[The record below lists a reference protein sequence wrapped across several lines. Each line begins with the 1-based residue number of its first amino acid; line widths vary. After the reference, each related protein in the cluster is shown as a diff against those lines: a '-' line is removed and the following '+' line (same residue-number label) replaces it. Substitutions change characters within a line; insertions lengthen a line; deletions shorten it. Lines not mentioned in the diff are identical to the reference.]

1 MNFFPASW
9 KHYTGNLLKA
19 DLTAG
24 LIVAVVSI
32 PLGLAFAIASG
43 ATPIQGLL
51 TSVVAGSLVAVF
63 GGSRF
68 QIAGAA
74 AALIPVL
81 AAISL
86 TSLNGFQDV
95 MIAGMMAGVLLVL
108 MGWLRFG
115 KLIEYIPHPVV
126 LGFTSGIAISII
138 ATQLNNVL
146 GMVARTA
153 DGEKILSTAGLVQG
167 LTKHEF
173 FHENMLE
180 TFQHLATVNGW
191 AILLTLITITAIKY
205 GPRLPYL
212 KRVPG
217 ALIGLVVGTVV
228 AVALDFPVETIASLF
243 GQVPSSLPAPS
254 LPEVSFSHLLELIRP
269 AFTIAVLVGVEALLS
284 AVVADNMSGDRHHSN
299 RELLAQGAANIL
311 SPLFGGMPATGVIA
325 RTGTNILSGARTRMA
340 GFSHAVIVLLII
352 LMAAPLASSVPMA
365 VLAAILIMVASKLG
379 EFAHAKHLLQHAPHA
394 DRAVYLATVLLTVF
408 IDLTVAIEIGMVLAS
423 FLFIKHMSENTPQEV
438 DLAGDSQYAGLV
450 NKEGVC
456 PQTMFKEAHGPLF
469 FGVAKA
475 FERTICNDMVC
486 TKPSV
491 VILRMSKVSMM
502 DTTGQR
508 ALEGVLHHAR
518 REHQHVIFTRTN
530 PQVASMLGDLQSDGL
545 LADDAIVPNSDLA
558 LKTAMKHM
566 DAEVCKVCTSRIFR
580 ECRQQPGGE
589 DYQEGVAAPAWPT
602 GQEPP
607 TAGGT
612 HGLLTASPSNT
623 PA

>member
-1 MNFFPASW
+1 MNFLPPSW
-9 KHYTGNLLKA
+9 KRYTADLLKA

-86 TSLNGFQDV
+86 KSINGFQDV
-95 MIAGMMAGVLLVL
+95 MIAGMMAGVLLIV

-115 KLIEYIPHPVV
+115 KLIEYIPYPVV

-138 ATQLNNVL
+138 ATQLNNVVGL
-146 GMVARTA
+146 VARTEL
-153 DGEKILSTAGLVQG
+153 GEKIISAEGLVK
-167 LTKHEF
+167 LLPKHEF

-180 TFQHLATVNGW
+180 TTRHLAAVNGW
-191 AILLTLITITAIKY
+191 AVLLTLITVVAIKY
-205 GPRLPYL
+205 GPALPYL

-217 ALIGLVVGTVV
+217 ALIGLVVGTAV
-228 AVALDFPVETIASLF
+228 AVAFKLPVETIASLF

-254 LPEVSFSHLLELIRP
+254 LPETSFSHLLELVRP
-269 AFTIAVLVGVEALLS
+269 AFTIAILVGVEALLS
-284 AVVADNMSGDRHHSN
+284 AVVADNMTGDRHLSN

-325 RTGTNILSGARTRMA
+325 RTGTNVLSGAKTRMS
-340 GFSHAVIVLLII
+340 GFMHAVFVLLII
-352 LMAAPLASSVPMA
+352 LLAAPLASAVPMA

-379 EFAHAKHLLQHAPHA
+379 EFAHAKHLLQHAPSA
-394 DRAVYLATVLLTVF
+394 DRAVYLATVSLTVF

-423 FLFIKHMSENTPQEV
+423 FLFIKHMSENIPEEV
-438 DLAGDSQYAGLV
+438 DLAGNSGYAGLV

-456 PQTMFKEAHGPLF
+456 PQTIFHESHGPLF

-475 FERTICNDMVC
+475 FERKICGDMVC
-486 TKPSV
+486 SKPSV
-491 VILRMSKVSMM
+491 VILRMAKVSMM

-508 ALEGVLHHAR
+508 ALEGVLYQAR
-518 REHQHVIFTRTN
+518 REKQQVIFTRAN
-530 PQVASMLGDLQSDGL
+530 PQVAGMLGDLQVEGL
-545 LADDAIVPNSDLA
+545 LANDAVVANTDQAIKAS
-558 LKTAMKHM
+558 MKHM
-566 DAEVCKVCTSRIFR
+566 DKDICRACTSRVFA
-580 ECRQQPGGE
+580 ECVYQPGGAKYSG
-589 DYQEGVAAPAWPT
+589 DK
-602 GQEPP
+602 
-607 TAGGT
+607 
-612 HGLLTASPSNT
+612 AS
-623 PA
+623 

>member
-1 MNFFPASW
+1 MNFFAASW
-9 KHYTGNLLKA
+9 KRYSGNLLKA

-43 ATPIQGLL
+43 ATPIQGLI
-51 TSVVAGSLVAVF
+51 TSVVAGSLVAIF

-81 AAISL
+81 AAITLKSP
-86 TSLNGFQDV
+86 NGFQDV
-95 MIAGMMAGVLLVL
+95 MIAGMIAGVLLVL

-115 KLIEYIPHPVV
+115 KLIEYIPFPVV

-138 ATQLNNVL
+138 ATQLNNTIGL
-146 GMVARTA
+146 VARTA
-153 DGEKILSTAGLVQG
+153 DGEKVLDASGLVQG

-173 FHENMLE
+173 FHQNMME
-180 TFQHLATVNGW
+180 TIQHIGAVNGW
-191 AILLTLITITAIKY
+191 AVLLTLITLAAIVY

-228 AVALDFPVETIASLF
+228 SMSLDFPVETIATLF

-254 LPEVSFSHLLELIRP
+254 MPEISFARVLELIRP

-284 AVVADNMSGDRHHSN
+284 AVVADNMSGDRHNSN
-299 RELLAQGAANIL
+299 RELVAQGAANLL

-325 RTGTNILSGARTRMA
+325 RTGTNILSGARTRVA

-352 LMAAPLASSVPMA
+352 LMAAPLASEVPMA
-365 VLAAILIMVASKLG
+365 VLAAILIVVAMRLG

-394 DRAVYLATVLLTVF
+394 DRAVYLATVSLTVF
-408 IDLTVAIEIGMVLAS
+408 IDLTVAIEVGMVLAS
-423 FLFIKHMSENTPQEV
+423 FLFIKHMSENTPEEV
-438 DLAGDSQYAGLV
+438 DLAGDSKYAGLV

-486 TKPSV
+486 SKPSV
-491 VILRMSKVSMM
+491 IILRMSKVSMM

-508 ALEGVLHHAR
+508 ALEGVLHQAR
-518 REHQHVIFTRTN
+518 REKQHVLFTRAN
-530 PQVASMLGDLQSDGL
+530 PQVAGMLGDLQADGL
-545 LADDAIVPNSDLA
+545 LAGDAIVPNSDLA
-558 LKTAMKHM
+558 LQTAMKHM
-566 DAEVCKVCTSRIFR
+566 DPDICRVCTSRIFR
-580 ECRQQPGGE
+580 ECSSQPGGA
-589 DYQEGVAAPAWPT
+589 DYREG
-602 GQEPP
+602 
-607 TAGGT
+607 
-612 HGLLTASPSNT
+612 T

>member
-1 MNFFPASW
+1 MNW
-9 KHYTGNLLKA
+9 KHYTGTLLKA

-81 AAISL
+81 AAITL
-86 TSLNGFQDV
+86 TSVNGFQDV
-95 MIAGMMAGVLLVL
+95 MIAGMMAGVLLIL

-115 KLIEYIPHPVV
+115 KLIEYIPFPVV

-146 GMVARTA
+146 GLVARSV
-153 DGEKILSTAGLVQG
+153 DGEKLLSAGGLVER
-167 LTKHEF
+167 LPKHEF
-173 FHENMLE
+173 FHENMQE
-180 TFQHLATVNGW
+180 TLRHIGAINGW
-191 AILLTLITITAIKY
+191 AVALTLITLAAIIY

-228 AVALDFPVETIASLF
+228 AMALDFPVETIASLF
-243 GQVPSSLPAPS
+243 GQVPSSLPTPS
-254 LPEVSFSHLLELIRP
+254 LPEVSVSHLLELIRP
-269 AFTIAVLVGVEALLS
+269 AFTIAILVGVEALLS
-284 AVVADNMSGDRHHSN
+284 AVVADNMTGDRHNSN

-325 RTGTNILSGARTRMA
+325 RTGTNILSGARTRVA
-340 GFSHAVIVLLII
+340 GFSHAVFVLLVI
-352 LMAAPLASSVPMA
+352 LVAAPLASSVPMA

-394 DRAVYLATVLLTVF
+394 DRAVYLATVSLTVF

-438 DLAGDSQYAGLV
+438 DLAGDSKYAGLV
-450 NKEGVC
+450 NKNGVC
-456 PQTMFKEAHGPLF
+456 PQLMIKEAYGPLF
-469 FGVAKA
+469 FGIAKA

-486 TKPSV
+486 SKPSV

-508 ALEGVLHHAR
+508 ALEGVLHHAK
-518 REHQHVIFTRTN
+518 REHQHVIFTRAN
-530 PQVASMLGDLQSDGL
+530 PQVASMLGDLRSDGL
-545 LADDAIVPNSDLA
+545 LADDGILPNSNQA
-558 LKTAMKHM
+558 IHTAMQYM
-566 DAEVCKVCTSRIFR
+566 DPAVCGNCTSRIFH
-580 ECRQQPGGE
+580 ECTLQAGGA
-589 DYQEGVAAPAWPT
+589 DYQDSAATSSHPS
-602 GQEPP
+602 GQVPP
-607 TAGGT
+607 MAGGLP
-612 HGLLTASPSNT
+612 GLMTASVSNT
-623 PA
+623 AA